1 MFPLIAITAF
11 FILGIAFFAIGKDDF
26 GIKRI
31 KEDSNDTSLK
41 DNVATN
47 LETTSNKES
56 TEEKE
61 NSSNK
66 ITQTQN
72 ESSGNEVTKAE
83 IDDSDLDNQTYGEDD
98 DDFIPTEEVPA
109 DESIPFP
116 TNI

>member
-1 MFPLIAITAF
+1 MIKEIFSNRFHVKSLIFIS
-11 FILGIAFFAIGKDDF
+11 FILVSLFLISIQNNLASQ
-26 GIKRI
+26 
-31 KEDSNDTSLK
+31 EQMENDPI
-41 DNVATN
+41 N
-47 LETTSNKES
+47 ES
-56 TEEKE
+56 SEVKE

-72 ESSGNEVTKAE
+72 ESSGNEVTRTE
-83 IDDSDLDNQTYGEDD
+83 SDDSDLDSQTYGEDD

>member
-1 MFPLIAITAF
+1 MIKKIFSNTFYVKSLI
-11 FILGIAFFAIGKDDF
+11 FILSILVFLFLISIQNNLASQEQ
-26 GIKRI
+26 IK
-31 KEDSNDTSLK
+31 NDPI
-41 DNVATN
+41 N
-47 LETTSNKES
+47 ES

-66 ITQTQN
+66 ITQAQN
-72 ESSGNEVTKAE
+72 DNNSNEVTKVE
-83 IDDSDLDNQTYGEDD
+83 SDDSDLDNQTYGEDD

>member
-1 MFPLIAITAF
+1 MIKKIFSNTFYVKSLI
-11 FILGIAFFAIGKDDF
+11 FILSILVFLFLISIQNNLASQ
-26 GIKRI
+26 
-31 KEDSNDTSLK
+31 EQMENDPI
-41 DNVATN
+41 N
-47 LETTSNKES
+47 ES
-56 TEEKE
+56 SEVKE

-72 ESSGNEVTKAE
+72 ESSGNEVTRTE
-83 IDDSDLDNQTYGEDD
+83 SDDSDLDSQTYGEDD

>member
-1 MFPLIAITAF
+1 MIKKIFSNTFHVKSLIFIS
-11 FILGIAFFAIGKDDF
+11 FILASLFLISIQNNLASQEQMENDF
-26 GIKRI
+26 G
-31 KEDSNDTSLK
+31 
-41 DNVATN
+41 
-47 LETTSNKES
+47 KES

-72 ESSGNEVTKAE
+72 ENSGNEVTSAE
-83 IDDSDLDNQTYGEDD
+83 SDDSDLDDQTYGEDD

>member
-1 MFPLIAITAF
+1 MIKKIFSNTFYVKSLIF
-11 FILGIAFFAIGKDDF
+11 MSSILVFLFLISIQNNLSSQEQMK
-26 GIKRI
+26 
-31 KEDSNDTSLK
+31 NDPI
-41 DNVATN
+41 N
-47 LETTSNKES
+47 ES

-72 ESSGNEVTKAE
+72 ENSRNDVTKVE
-83 IDDSDLDNQTYGEDD
+83 SDDSDLDNQTYGEDN

>member
-1 MFPLIAITAF
+1 MIKKIFSNTFYVKSLIF
-11 FILGIAFFAIGKDDF
+11 MPSILVFLFLISIQNNLASQEQMK
-26 GIKRI
+26 
-31 KEDSNDTSLK
+31 NDPI
-41 DNVATN
+41 
-47 LETTSNKES
+47 NKS

-66 ITQTQN
+66 ITQAQN
-72 ESSGNEVTKAE
+72 ENNRNEVTKVE
-83 IDDSDLDNQTYGEDD
+83 SDDSDLDNQTYGEDD

>member
-1 MFPLIAITAF
+1 MIKEIFSNRFHVKSLIFIS
-11 FILGIAFFAIGKDDF
+11 FILVSLFLITIQNNLASQEQMK
-26 GIKRI
+26 
-31 KEDSNDTSLK
+31 NDPI
-41 DNVATN
+41 N
-47 LETTSNKES
+47 ES

-66 ITQTQN
+66 ITQAQN
-72 ESSGNEVTKAE
+72 ENNRNEVTKVE
-83 IDDSDLDNQTYGEDD
+83 SDDSDLDNQTYGEDD

>member
-1 MFPLIAITAF
+1 MKNDHI
-11 FILGIAFFAIGKDDF
+11 
-26 GIKRI
+26 
-31 KEDSNDTSLK
+31 NDT
-41 DNVATN
+41 
-47 LETTSNKES
+47 

-66 ITQTQN
+66 ITQAQN
-72 ESSGNEVTKAE
+72 ENNRNEVTKVE
-83 IDDSDLDNQTYGEDD
+83 SDDSDLDNQTYGEDD

>member
-1 MFPLIAITAF
+1 MIKKIFSNTFYVKSLI
-11 FILGIAFFAIGKDDF
+11 FISSILVFLFLISIQNNLASQEQMK
-26 GIKRI
+26 
-31 KEDSNDTSLK
+31 NDPI
-41 DNVATN
+41 N
-47 LETTSNKES
+47 ES

-66 ITQTQN
+66 INQTQN
-72 ESSGNEVTKAE
+72 ENNRNEVTKVE
-83 IDDSDLDNQTYGEDD
+83 SDDSDLDNQTYGEDD

>member
-1 MFPLIAITAF
+1 MIKKIFLNRFHVKSLI
-11 FILGIAFFAIGKDDF
+11 FISSILVSLFLISIQNNLASQE
-26 GIKRI
+26 RM
-31 KEDSNDTSLK
+31 ENDPI
-41 DNVATN
+41 N
-47 LETTSNKES
+47 ES
-56 TEEKE
+56 TEVNE

-72 ESSGNEVTKAE
+72 ENSGNEVTSAE
-83 IDDSDLDNQTYGEDD
+83 SDDSDLDNQTYGEDD

>member
-1 MFPLIAITAF
+1 MIKKIFSNTFYVKSLI
-11 FILGIAFFAIGKDDF
+11 FILSILVFLFLISFQNNLASQEQMK
-26 GIKRI
+26 
-31 KEDSNDTSLK
+31 NDPI
-41 DNVATN
+41 N
-47 LETTSNKES
+47 ES

-66 ITQTQN
+66 ITQAQN
-72 ESSGNEVTKAE
+72 DNNSNEVTKVE
-83 IDDSDLDNQTYGEDD
+83 SDDSDLDNQTYGEDD

>member
-1 MFPLIAITAF
+1 MIKKIFSNTFYVKSLI
-11 FILGIAFFAIGKDDF
+11 FILSILVFLFLISFQNNLASQEQMK
-26 GIKRI
+26 
-31 KEDSNDTSLK
+31 NDPI
-41 DNVATN
+41 N
-47 LETTSNKES
+47 ES

-66 ITQTQN
+66 ITQAQN
-72 ESSGNEVTKAE
+72 ENNRNEVTKVE
-83 IDDSDLDNQTYGEDD
+83 SDDSDLDNQTYGEDD

>member
-1 MFPLIAITAF
+1 MIKKIFSNTFYVKSLI
-11 FILGIAFFAIGKDDF
+11 FILSILVFLFLISIQNNLVSQEQMK
-26 GIKRI
+26 
-31 KEDSNDTSLK
+31 NDPI
-41 DNVATN
+41 N
-47 LETTSNKES
+47 ES

-66 ITQTQN
+66 ITQVQN
-72 ESSGNEVTKAE
+72 ENNRNEVTKVE
-83 IDDSDLDNQTYGEDD
+83 SDDSDLDNQTYGEDD

>member
-1 MFPLIAITAF
+1 MIKKIFSNTFYVKSLI
-11 FILGIAFFAIGKDDF
+11 FILSILVFLFLISIQNNLASQEQMK
-26 GIKRI
+26 
-31 KEDSNDTSLK
+31 NDPI
-41 DNVATN
+41 
-47 LETTSNKES
+47 NKS

-66 ITQTQN
+66 ITQAQN
-72 ESSGNEVTKAE
+72 ENNRNEVTKVE
-83 IDDSDLDNQTYGEDD
+83 SDDSDLDNQTYGEDD

>member
-1 MFPLIAITAF
+1 MIKKIFLNTFYVKSLIF
-11 FILGIAFFAIGKDDF
+11 MSSILVFLFLISIQNNLASQEQMK
-26 GIKRI
+26 
-31 KEDSNDTSLK
+31 NDPI
-41 DNVATN
+41 N
-47 LETTSNKES
+47 ES

-66 ITQTQN
+66 ITQAQN
-72 ESSGNEVTKAE
+72 ENNRNEVTKVE
-83 IDDSDLDNQTYGEDD
+83 SDDSDLDNQTYGEDD

>member
-1 MFPLIAITAF
+1 MIKKIFSNRFHVKSLIFIS
-11 FILGIAFFAIGKDDF
+11 FILVCLFLISIQNNLASQEQMK
-26 GIKRI
+26 
-31 KEDSNDTSLK
+31 NDPI
-41 DNVATN
+41 N
-47 LETTSNKES
+47 ES

-66 ITQTQN
+66 ITQAQN
-72 ESSGNEVTKAE
+72 ENNRNEVTKVE
-83 IDDSDLDNQTYGEDD
+83 SDDSDLDNQTYGEDD

>member
-1 MFPLIAITAF
+1 MIKKIFSNTFYVKSLIF
-11 FILGIAFFAIGKDDF
+11 MQSILVFLFLISIQNNLASQEQMK
-26 GIKRI
+26 
-31 KEDSNDTSLK
+31 NDPI
-41 DNVATN
+41 
-47 LETTSNKES
+47 NKS

-66 ITQTQN
+66 ITQAQN
-72 ESSGNEVTKAE
+72 ENNRNEVTKVE
-83 IDDSDLDNQTYGEDD
+83 SDDSDLDNQTYGEDD